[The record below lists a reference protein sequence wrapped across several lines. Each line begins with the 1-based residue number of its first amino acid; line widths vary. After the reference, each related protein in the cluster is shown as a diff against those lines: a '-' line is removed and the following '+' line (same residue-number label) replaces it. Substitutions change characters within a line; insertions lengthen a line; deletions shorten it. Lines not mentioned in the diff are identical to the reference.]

1 MKFINTLEEN
11 GGVFGEGG
19 GGARKVALG
28 SWLNPTRGRGPA
40 WASACAWAG
49 GGRREGGRH
58 KPVQLTKSFVPWGGG
73 VRGGRGR
80 AGVRV
85 AAGRFGALIP
95 RVLDR

>member
-11 GGVFGEGG
+11 GGVFGEG

-49 GGRREGGRH
+49 GGPEGRREAQTG
-58 KPVQLTKSFVPWGGG
+58 PVNQELRPLGWGGG
-73 VRGGRGR
+73 AEAGQACVWRRGG
-80 AGVRV
+80 
-85 AAGRFGALIP
+85 LE
-95 RVLDR
+95 L